1 MIRHIVLV
9 QVPYHAD
16 LAERDNV
23 FALLKEIA
31 LKTPGMVA
39 FSGGRNL
46 EKDGLHQ
53 GFTHAFTI
61 DFIDI
66 AAKNDYL
73 SSLDQNNTGNRL
85 VKLAEGGLG
94 GILVM
99 NMEVDPAGPAE
110 SAEPTGAERPR
121 KLQASWG

>member
-16 LAERDNV
+16 PAERDKV
-23 FALLKEIA
+23 FAALKEIA
-31 LKTPGMVA
+31 LETPGMLA
-39 FSGGRNL
+39 FSVGRNL

-53 GFTHAFTI
+53 GFTHALTI
-61 DFIDI
+61 DFVNI

-73 SSLDQNNTGNRL
+73 SSLDQNNAGNRL
-85 VKLAEGGLG
+85 TKLAEGGLG

-99 NMEVDPAGPAE
+99 NMELDPVGPDEPAGP
-110 SAEPTGAERPR
+110 ERPR